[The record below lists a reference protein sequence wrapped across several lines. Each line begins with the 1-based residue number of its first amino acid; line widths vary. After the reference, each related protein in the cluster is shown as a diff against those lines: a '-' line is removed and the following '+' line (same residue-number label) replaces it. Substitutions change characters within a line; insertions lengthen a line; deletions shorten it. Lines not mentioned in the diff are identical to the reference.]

1 MIIFLIKLYL
11 AFVVI
16 DTMLVVLY
24 RYLMKREL
32 ESKEIDEITKY
43 QVDTE
48 DKLRDDVRSTG
59 KTQDEVES
67 IIDFVYNNLELIQIM
82 LIIIPLLNIVTFIG
96 LMRSILEIIEYVI
109 TLIVIRKIGIES
121 SIIIMIR
128 SDLYGYFSN

>member
-1 MIIFLIKLYL
+1 MIIFLIKLYS

-32 ESKEIDEITKY
+32 ESKEIDEIIKN
-43 QVDTE
+43 QVDIE

-59 KTQDEVES
+59 RTQDEVEG

-82 LIIIPLLNIVTFIG
+82 LIIIPLLNILTYIG
-96 LMRSILEIIEYVI
+96 LMRSILEII
-109 TLIVIRKIGIES
+109 KS
-121 SIIIMIR
+121 
-128 SDLYGYFSN
+128 

>member
-16 DTMLVVLY
+16 DTVLVVLY

-32 ESKEIDEITKY
+32 ESKEIDEIIKN
-43 QVDTE
+43 QVDIE

-59 KTQDEVES
+59 RTQEEVEG

-82 LIIIPLLNIVTFIG
+82 LIIVPLLNIVTYIG
-96 LMRSILEIIEYVI
+96 LMRSILEII
-109 TLIVIRKIGIES
+109 KG
-121 SIIIMIR
+121 
-128 SDLYGYFSN
+128 

>member
-1 MIIFLIKLYL
+1 MVIFLIKLYL
-11 AFVVI
+11 AFVVV

-32 ESKEIDEITKY
+32 ESKEIDEIIKY

-59 KTQDEVES
+59 KTQDEVEG

-82 LIIIPLLNIVTFIG
+82 LIIVPLLNIVTFIG
-96 LMRSILEIIEYVI
+96 LMRSILEIIE
-109 TLIVIRKIGIES
+109 S
-121 SIIIMIR
+121 
-128 SDLYGYFSN
+128 

>member
-16 DTMLVVLY
+16 DTVLVVLY

-32 ESKEIDEITKY
+32 ESKEIDEIIKN
-43 QVDTE
+43 QVDIE

-59 KTQDEVES
+59 RTQDEVEG

-82 LIIIPLLNIVTFIG
+82 LIIIPLLNIITYIG
-96 LMRSILEIIEYVI
+96 LMRNILEV
-109 TLIVIRKIGIES
+109 IES
-121 SIIIMIR
+121 
-128 SDLYGYFSN
+128 

>member
-16 DTMLVVLY
+16 DTVLVVLY

-32 ESKEIDEITKY
+32 ESKEIDEIIKN
-43 QVDTE
+43 QVDIE

-59 KTQDEVES
+59 RTQEEVEG

-82 LIIIPLLNIVTFIG
+82 LIIIPLLNIITYIG
-96 LMRSILEIIEYVI
+96 LMRNILEIIENNLV
-109 TLIVIRKIGIES
+109 
-121 SIIIMIR
+121 
-128 SDLYGYFSN
+128 

>member
-16 DTMLVVLY
+16 DTVLVVLY

-32 ESKEIDEITKY
+32 ESEEIDEIIKN
-43 QVDTE
+43 QVDIE

-59 KTQDEVES
+59 RTQDEVEG

-82 LIIIPLLNIVTFIG
+82 LIIVPLLNIVTYIG
-96 LMRSILEIIEYVI
+96 LMRSILEII
-109 TLIVIRKIGIES
+109 KG
-121 SIIIMIR
+121 
-128 SDLYGYFSN
+128 

>member
-16 DTMLVVLY
+16 DTVLVVLY

-32 ESKEIDEITKY
+32 ESKEIDEIIKY
-43 QVDTE
+43 QVDIE

-59 KTQDEVES
+59 RTQDEVEG

-82 LIIIPLLNIVTFIG
+82 LIIVPLLNIVTYIG
-96 LMRSILEIIEYVI
+96 LMRSILEIIKGWFR
-109 TLIVIRKIGIES
+109 LG
-121 SIIIMIR
+121 
-128 SDLYGYFSN
+128 L

>member
-1 MIIFLIKLYL
+1 MIIFLIKLYV

-32 ESKEIDEITKY
+32 ESKEIDEIIKN
-43 QVDTE
+43 QVDIE

-59 KTQDEVES
+59 RTQEEVEG

-82 LIIIPLLNIVTFIG
+82 LIIVPLLNIVTYIG
-96 LMRSILEIIEYVI
+96 LMRSILEII
-109 TLIVIRKIGIES
+109 KG
-121 SIIIMIR
+121 
-128 SDLYGYFSN
+128 

>member
-16 DTMLVVLY
+16 DTVLVVLY

-32 ESKEIDEITKY
+32 ESKEIDEIIKN
-43 QVDTE
+43 QVDIE

-59 KTQDEVES
+59 KTQDEVEG

-82 LIIIPLLNIVTFIG
+82 LIIIPLLNIITYIG
-96 LMRSILEIIEYVI
+96 LMRNILEII
-109 TLIVIRKIGIES
+109 KS
-121 SIIIMIR
+121 
-128 SDLYGYFSN
+128 